1 MRKYNIVIVENDEDE
16 QFFMK
21 EGFDS
26 VNLFQIKDQLKNGDE
41 LFEWLEEHENDLP
54 DLILTDL
61 NMPGK
66 NGYDII
72 ETVKANPVYSHI
84 PVIVTSTSSTK
95 TIIDKCLDMGAADY
109 LVKPE
114 TFIKYVPYIENL
126 YNRINEKQLVK

>member
-1 MRKYNIVIVENDEDE
+1 MKKYKIVIVENDEDE

-26 VNLFQIKDQLKNGDE
+26 ANLFQIKEQLKNGDE

-54 DLILTDL
+54 DVILTDL

-72 ETVKANPVYSHI
+72 ETVKSNP
-84 PVIVTSTSSTK
+84 
-95 TIIDKCLDMGAADY
+95 L
-109 LVKPE
+109 
-114 TFIKYVPYIENL
+114 
-126 YNRINEKQLVK
+126 